1 VAFRGAMR
9 GRSGR
14 AVVRVIPVG
23 EVVGMRVHSRYDPFY
38 ARFGRL
44 AKCGYLLSGYLDT
57 SGLRF
62 R

>member
-1 VAFRGAMR
+1 
-9 GRSGR
+9 
-14 AVVRVIPVG
+14 VRVIPVG
-23 EVVGMRVHSRYDPFY
+23 VVVGMRMHSRSSPFY